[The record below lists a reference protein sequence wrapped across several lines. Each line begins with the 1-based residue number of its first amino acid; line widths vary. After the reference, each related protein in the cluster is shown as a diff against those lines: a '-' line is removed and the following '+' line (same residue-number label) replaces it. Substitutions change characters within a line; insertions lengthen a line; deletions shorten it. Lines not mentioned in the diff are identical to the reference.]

1 MKKNSLITA
10 KSGPKLL
17 REYIAKEVSDV
28 KEFLP
33 IVQCLTSK
41 GLEKRHFDEMSL
53 QLGINVDPSLL
64 NLK

>member
-53 QLGINVDPSLL
+53 
-64 NLK
+64 